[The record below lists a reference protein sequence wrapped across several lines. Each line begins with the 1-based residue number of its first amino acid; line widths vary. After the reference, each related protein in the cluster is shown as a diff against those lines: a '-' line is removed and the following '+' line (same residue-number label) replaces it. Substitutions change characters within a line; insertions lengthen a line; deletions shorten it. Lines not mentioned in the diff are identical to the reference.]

1 LSLQDD
7 TEGQRRRKADSET
20 DAAPTPHHPPRKK
33 RQPPGEVGNSLR
45 SAYQRMVQEDIP
57 PEMLDLLGKL
67 G

>member
-7 TEGQRRRKADSET
+7 REGQRRRKADSEM
-20 DAAPTPHHPPRKK
+20 DAAPTPHSSPRKK
-33 RQPPGEVGNSLR
+33 RQPPGEVGNALR
-45 SAYQRMVQEDIP
+45 SAYQRMVDEDIP